1 MQFNQHGKFSWGR
14 LRILFTWLWIWKHYE
29 QIHFLAI
36 ILIILPSF
44 FMFANRKLS
53 V

>member
-1 MQFNQHGKFSWGR
+1 MVNLVEGGCEFYLLGYGFEN
-14 LRILFTWLWIWKHYE
+14 TYE